1 MKSLIKDNPIGMLL
15 IGVCAVLG
23 LLVLTQPLLLGRVD
37 LAVDASADED
47 KFKVDV
53 PIPDPDLKPVDEFS
67 QVTERH
73 LFTQNRKPVPLD
85 NGGENELDEDLEPPP
100 PGDFAAELAGIIITG
115 DQKIAMLRHT
125 QSKAILRAREG
136 DAIEGDLAGW
146 TVDKIEPRLVAFSS
160 SAGETQELALE
171 VHTKVQPRPKGARK
185 AANKGGNKAGEKAA
199 NARPANAQQAE
210 PLKAGDVVKPQDA
223 YQQRAEEIRR
233 RIAER
238 REQLRQQAET
248 QADKQPDD
256 N

>member
-53 PIPDPDLKPVDEFS
+53 PVPDPDLKPVDEFS
-67 QVTERH
+67 QVTGRH
-73 LFTQNRKPVPLD
+73 LFTQNRKPVPLEPGID
-85 NGGENELDEDLEPPP
+85 EPPIP
-100 PGDFAAELAGIIITG
+100 EVEGPAGPFDAELAGIIITG